1 MIGAL
6 GLVQE
11 VGAIKHDMLVEQIGR
26 ATLAAHLKSHSM
38 TWSSRSCEA
47 HESQTVSGC
56 DHRRVGSEERSSTCM
71 SSSSAEASMA
81 LGGNYSHYVCLFLC
95 ARFRILKKKGLVV
108 DCVHCTPGRR
118 PECWRMAE
126 YAPLGVHG
134 SAAAAPPS
142 DSLTIQLYVPIEP
155 CLALASQPGA
165 KIEQQTGCKL
175 TVLEVVP
182 EAVAVDRLV
191 KVTGTLAGVNKA
203 AELILDLTPPPL
215 AALDPPASD
224 GLPPAAPMCLLK
236 LALTN
241 AQVGGVIGKSGATIR
256 QIREDSGAAIKVDA
270 GRGTPDNPRLMSISG
285 NRTAVVKAHLHTIF
299 KLATLP
305 EDGGGAACSTPPNS
319 APTHQFV
326 KATAHLGS
334 PQQQQQV
341 RQQGWGG
348 ACGVPESPPPA
359 YGFLAGHGCAPC
371 GYSAVSGSWAPPQ
384 MTQATL
390 PMGAGGI
397 GSMGGLGNIGA
408 MAQTLAMDT
417 REQLV
422 PAPLIGNLIGKG
434 GSAIREIRQLSGAN
448 IKISQGC
455 EPGTEERKVTVSG
468 APMQASLA
476 ASLTASLTASPKPH
490 VWSFEASSL
499 CCMASPYSCSQVW
512 HAQIAPAAF
521 VL

>member
-1 MIGAL
+1 
-6 GLVQE
+6 
-11 VGAIKHDMLVEQIGR
+11 
-26 ATLAAHLKSHSM
+26 
-38 TWSSRSCEA
+38 
-47 HESQTVSGC
+47 
-56 DHRRVGSEERSSTCM
+56 
-71 SSSSAEASMA
+71 
-81 LGGNYSHYVCLFLC
+81 
-95 ARFRILKKKGLVV
+95 
-108 DCVHCTPGRR
+108 
-118 PECWRMAE
+118 MAE

-142 DSLTIQLYVPIEP
+142 DSLTIQLYVPNEP

-175 TVLEVVP
+175 TILELVP
-182 EAVAVDRLV
+182 GAVAVDRLV

-203 AELILDLTPPPL
+203 AELILDLTAPPL

-224 GLPPAAPMCLLK
+224 GLPPAAPTCLLK

-241 AQVGGVIGKSGATIR
+241 AEVGGVIGKSGATIR
-256 QIREDSGAAIKVDA
+256 QIREDSGAVVKVDA
-270 GRGTPDNPRLMSISG
+270 GRGTPDDPRLMSISG

-326 KATAHLGS
+326 KATAHRGS
-334 PQQQQQV
+334 PQQQQQQQV

-359 YGFLAGHGCAPC
+359 YGFLAGHECAPC
-371 GYSAVSGSWAPPQ
+371 GYSAVGGSWAPPQ

-408 MAQTLAMDT
+408 MAQTLAIDT

-422 PAPLIGNLIGKG
+422 PAQLIGNLIGKR

-468 APMQASLA
+468 APMQACLA

-490 VWSFEASSL
+490 LSFEASSL
-499 CCMASPYSCSQVW
+499 CCMHPRILV
-512 HAQIAPAAF
+512 HKFGAQIAPAAF
-521 VL
+521 VLACFFCS